1 MRFSSWGSGRGHLVV
16 IEGTGGCIL
25 DVWLIFLLPVQC
37 LVNFV
42 SEWTAYGKWQ
52 KRKEHGA
59 FTKVYGIS
67 LTSGP
72 LFSLSSY
79 SLIYFLTTLNRNFEH
94 LVATLKA
101 KQGRNGR
108 RPKSRPLRDFCPSS
122 YEGNHQRA

>member
-1 MRFSSWGSGRGHLVV
+1 MVV

-25 DVWLIFLLPVQC
+25 DVWLILLLPVHC

-52 KRKEHGA
+52 KRKGHGA

-67 LTSGP
+67 LTSGR

-79 SLIYFLTTLNRNFEH
+79 LFIYFLIAPDRNFEH
-94 LVATLKA
+94 LVAILKV
-101 KQGRNGR
+101 KQGRKGQG
-108 RPKSRPLRDFCPSS
+108 PKSRPLRDFGPSS
-122 YEGNHQRA
+122 CEGNRRGPVTTTPKNNDPIG